1 MASVN
6 NGSLQPLASTV
17 YNVITY
23 HLLPE
28 AYISFTFVSE
38 KGIIYYLLARI
49 LYVRA

>member
-17 YNVITY
+17 YNVIT
-23 HLLPE
+23 
-28 AYISFTFVSE
+28 YISFTFVSE